1 MASHLARVQ
10 RSDEAVPLLRQPA
23 QPTYGHF
30 THAHGFE
37 IHGSQFYDIHG
48 GFHHHSG
55 KTGNETT
62 LGLLSLPS

>member
-1 MASHLARVQ
+1 MDHGLSLQ
-10 RSDEAVPLLRQPA
+10 RPDEEVPLLRQPT

-30 THAHGFE
+30 AHAHGFE

-48 GFHHHSG
+48 GLHHHSG

-62 LGLLSLPS
+62 LGPLSLPS